1 MATTA
6 APHTPDTGSMRGDT
20 RRKVARKAGR
30 LGERIAPLMAFWTK
44 ISNDWVF
51 DFSGELAYSFL
62 MSIFPILI
70 AILGIIG
77 LVLGAISPAAKE
89 QVITSVGNGVA
100 NALPQAG
107 AGGQSIGHSI
117 VSQVLANFTQSA
129 GVLFVFGLVV
139 ALFTGSRI
147 FVTLEK
153 HFGVIFRLRGRDPL
167 HQNLMAISMVLLYTV
182 LVPVVLLGS
191 TIPTAII
198 SALHLDTKNP
208 VLSFGYQIL
217 GVAVGLVAA
226 LILFGAIYLVVPN
239 RPVSLKEVWRG
250 TLVAAGLLVLYEL
263 FFPFYQSTFLKPGHY
278 GAIVGYAIVLLVFFY
293 YFGFILLFGAE
304 VNSWMAGQRQ
314 TAAPL
319 EGILHEL
326 QAHNTTRGAAGP
338 TAGDVQEDMQ
348 SSAGAGAMRDTETAI
363 RHEREEHQ
371 STMQPPKY
379 AESGTTGSGYR
390 MQAQGKEA
398 IRPVSGRDEDYSAK
412 GAPAGVE
419 GVSLGAM
426 RGSPAES
433 GYLRQQEQLREKRRA
448 IEHELAATAKPLT
461 PTQRRALGAVI
472 AVGAVALAPV
482 VRFIGRFMFGDD
494 GHEERRAME

>member
-6 APHTPDTGSMRGDT
+6 SHTPDMGRLRGDT
-20 RRKVARKAGR
+20 GQAADKKAGGIGR
-30 LGERIAPLMAFWTK
+30 RVAPLIGFWTK

-77 LVLGAISPAAKE
+77 LVLGAISTAAKD
-89 QVITSVGNGVA
+89 QVISNVGNGVA

-107 AGGQSIGHSI
+107 AGGQSLGHSI

-129 GVLFVFGLVV
+129 GVLFIFGLIV

-167 HQNLMAISMVLLYTV
+167 HQNLMAIGMMLLYTV

-198 SALHLDTKNP
+198 GALHLDTTNP
-208 VLSFGYQIL
+208 VLSLGYKIL
-217 GVAVGLVAA
+217 GVVAGLVAA
-226 LILFGAIYLVVPN
+226 LILFGAIYIVVPN
-239 RPVSLKEVWRG
+239 RPVKLNEVWRG
-250 TLVAAGLLVLYEL
+250 TLAAAGLLVLYEL
-263 FFPFYQSTFLKPGHY
+263 FFPFYQSNFLKPGHY

-338 TAGDVQEDMQ
+338 TAGEAHEDMQ
-348 SSAGAGAMRDTETAI
+348 SGKGAAAMRDAEVAI
-363 RHEREEHQ
+363 AHEREDHQ
-371 STMQPPKY
+371 ATIQLPKY
-379 AESGTTGSGYR
+379 AESGT
-390 MQAQGKEA
+390 MQ
-398 IRPVSGRDEDYSAK
+398 
-412 GAPAGVE
+412 GA
-419 GVSLGAM
+419 
-426 RGSPAES
+426 PAES
-433 GYLRQQEQLREKRRA
+433 GYLHRQEKLRERRRT
-448 IEHELAATAKPLT
+448 IEHELATTAKPLT
-461 PTQRRALGAVI
+461 PSQRRTLGTVV

-494 GHEERRAME
+494 EPEERRAMD